1 MDVAPKPMN
10 LGSVDPSD
18 PATELAAAIAERA
31 DAQQIGAWREVG
43 RGEAI
48 FEQGQPLDRAFILRS
63 GLVKL
68 VYATANGE
76 EWIKSL
82 IVDRGVF
89 GPSGQNPSESIGFS
103 ALAVEGSDLLAV
115 PIGWLS
121 LAIVESPA
129 LAIAQARFID
139 WVRQR
144 KEKREQA
151 LLCQNAEE
159 RYRALLAN
167 DAGLIAR
174 LPQADIARFLRITP
188 VAFSRIKRRMRG
200 G

>member
-10 LGSVDPSD
+10 LGSVGSSD
-18 PATELAAAIAERA
+18 PVTTLATAIAERA
-31 DAQQIGAWREVG
+31 EAQRIGVERAVA
-43 RGEAI
+43 RGGVV
-48 FEQGQPLDRAFILRS
+48 FEQGTPLDRAFILRS

-68 VYATANGE
+68 VYATASGE

-82 IVDRGVF
+82 IVGHGLF
-89 GPSGQNPSESIGFS
+89 GPSRQGSASIAFS
-103 ALAVEGSDLLAV
+103 AIAVERSVLVALPLD
-115 PIGWLS
+115 WLS
-121 LAIVESPA
+121 REIAESSTLAA
-129 LAIAQARFID
+129 AHARFID
-139 WVRQR
+139 WVRLR
-144 KEKREQA
+144 KEAREQA

-159 RYRALLAN
+159 RYRDLLAN
-167 DAGLIAR
+167 DADLIAR